1 MRMFFLDK
9 PMIARSLLVSLVFA
23 VSCSHSAKDSGSSV
37 AIKLHP
43 SPIEDSSYLEI
54 LEKDTRSSEVYD
66 NFETKFHIHATYLSP
81 RFRRAFDKRLTYLM
95 KESPFSL
102 GEASSNT
109 GFFVSIFAPEDKKV
123 DLNNQNLWT
132 ISMKNKSKKYFPT
145 VVRALSDK
153 ERWKAFFS
161 HVNKW
166 SKEFIIMFDVPS
178 VTPRSPDLVAK
189 DQLELLLSNSDASV
203 TMTW

>member
-1 MRMFFLDK
+1 
-9 PMIARSLLVSLVFA
+9 MIARSLLILLVF
-23 VSCSHSAKDSGSSV
+23 VNSCSHSPTTSGSNV

-43 SPIEDSSYLEI
+43 SLNDDYAYLEI
-54 LEKDTRSSEVYD
+54 LEKDTRSTEVYD

-81 RFRRAFDKRLTYLM
+81 QFRRAFDKRLSYLM
-95 KESPFSL
+95 KEAPFSL

-109 GFFVSIFAPEDKKV
+109 GFFISVFAPEDKRV
-123 DLNNQNLWT
+123 NLNNQNLWT
-132 ISMKNKSKKYFPT
+132 ISMKNKNKKYFPT

-153 ERWKAFFS
+153 ERWEVFFS

-178 VTPRSPDLVAK
+178 ITPQSPDLVAK
-189 DQLELLLSNSDASV
+189 DQLKLLLSNSDASV
-203 TMTW
+203 MMTW